1 MPYIILGF
9 FVAGMLIL
17 ITITKM
23 PHKISESHLSNEF
36 EAFKRLFRNANY
48 REGVIA
54 QMFYVGAQIMC
65 WTFIIQY
72 ADKLGIQKA
81 QAQNY
86 NILAM
91 SIFLTSRLLC
101 TYLMKF
107 VSSKNC

>member
-1 MPYIILGF
+1 MGDTEKAIIRTHVLSRISMPYIILGF

-23 PHKISESHLSNEF
+23 PNKISESHLSNEF

-65 WTFIIQY
+65 
-72 ADKLGIQKA
+72 
-81 QAQNY
+81 
-86 NILAM
+86 
-91 SIFLTSRLLC
+91 
-101 TYLMKF
+101 
-107 VSSKNC
+107 